1 MHWNGLLSFFIACM
15 KFWTKRSAN
24 QQVLGWYCVLDFIQF
39 DESFEFFRYKL
50 RTIIRQIC
58 FGSPNLAKM
67 YLNAFTVLEAV
78 VEFISGQLLWLPT
91 PIRNTCFWNG
101 PAKLISSLSHGALLI
116 SQEWTG
122 AARGLKIWLW
132 HSGHEWH
139 ICSISISF
147 VHQT

>member
-1 MHWNGLLSFFIACM
+1 MQSHTITCCPVHTPCICAVLHPVHGFTKAKSHYYISSKEQFGRRFSCSWMRCGTVITQKSIWTNVHWNGLLSFFIACM

-67 YLNAFTVLEAV
+67 YLNAFTVLDAV
-78 VEFISGQLLWLPT
+78 VEFI
-91 PIRNTCFWNG
+91 
-101 PAKLISSLSHGALLI
+101 
-116 SQEWTG
+116 
-122 AARGLKIWLW
+122 
-132 HSGHEWH
+132 
-139 ICSISISF
+139 
-147 VHQT
+147 